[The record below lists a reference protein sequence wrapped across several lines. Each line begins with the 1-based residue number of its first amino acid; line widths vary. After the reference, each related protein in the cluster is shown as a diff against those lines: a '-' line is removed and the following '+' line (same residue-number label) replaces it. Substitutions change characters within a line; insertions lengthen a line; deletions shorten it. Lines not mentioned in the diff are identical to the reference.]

1 MSEKETETVHISRI
15 SREPRRRRL
24 IEGTYFREIDRRGV
38 YLEGTD
44 LDVIDFT
51 VQFQSVLCLPRVC
64 DVSEYKAI

>member
-15 SREPRRRRL
+15 SRERRRRRL

-38 YLEGTD
+38 YLEGAD

-64 DVSEYKAI
+64 DGSECKPI